1 MRADAVELV
10 DNLNLII
17 KRQSDVISELFKL
30 LSQHIS
36 AKELDDLKVIDD
48 INEIARHKESLGRF
62 EDF

>member
-1 MRADAVELV
+1 MRNDAVELV
-10 DNLNLII
+10 DGLNHII
-17 KRQSDVISELFKL
+17 KKQSDVISELFRL

-36 AKELDDLKVIDD
+36 AEELDNLKVIDD